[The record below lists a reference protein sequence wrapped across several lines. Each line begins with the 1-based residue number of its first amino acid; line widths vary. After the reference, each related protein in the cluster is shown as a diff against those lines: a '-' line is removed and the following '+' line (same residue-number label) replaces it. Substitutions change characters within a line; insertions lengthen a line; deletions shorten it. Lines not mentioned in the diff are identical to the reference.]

1 MAGVIFERGLRPIYA
16 SIMLSLLTRTKSFR
30 DPWVGHPILNRQ
42 FQLHRRRVELA
53 ETLCTWRRWLKPG
66 RCADLERDG
75 FVVIQNFL
83 PPSQFAALRDE
94 VESRVSDV
102 ALQHPMP
109 VNNRVG
115 FQPKQPFTGGFDRFD
130 GGTLNRFLH
139 VDPLVLPQAAAVCL
153 DPRLSSCSRQVI
165 GLPMDHHKVDVYL
178 TVHGEESETPD
189 LQKDLHRDTFFRA
202 LKFWLFLRPVES
214 DDGPF
219 EYVPGSHRLDP
230 VRLRWEQS
238 TADAALLHR
247 RQPDVSGSF
256 RIQDEALASLGLPKP
271 VAVTCPA
278 NTLVLADVFGFHRR
292 GAAVPGR
299 QRLALYG
306 WNRPYP
312 FLPITW

>member
-1 MAGVIFERGLRPIYA
+1 
-16 SIMLSLLTRTKSFR
+16 
-30 DPWVGHPILNRQ
+30 
-42 FQLHRRRVELA
+42 VELA

-94 VESRVSDV
+94 VESRVGDV
-102 ALQHPMP
+102 EHQHPMP

-115 FQPKQPFTGGFDRFD
+115 FQPKQPFPGGFDRFD

-139 VDPLVLPQAAAVCL
+139 IDPSVLPQAAAMCH

-202 LKFWLFLRPVES
+202 LKFWLFLRPVER

-256 RIQDEALASLGLPKP
+256 RIRDEALASLGLPKP

-312 FLPITW
+312 FLPVTW

>member
-1 MAGVIFERGLRPIYA
+1 VI
-16 SIMLSLLTRTKSFR
+16 
-30 DPWVGHPILNRQ
+30 N
-42 FQLHRRRVELA
+42 
-53 ETLCTWRRWLKPG
+53 
-66 RCADLERDG
+66 
-75 FVVIQNFL
+75 NFL
-83 PPSQFAALRDE
+83 PSGQFEALRDE
-94 VESRVSDV
+94 VESLVRDMGH
-102 ALQHPMP
+102 QHPLP
-109 VNNRVG
+109 VNDRVG
-115 FQPKQPFTGGFDRFD
+115 FQPKQPFSGGFDRFD

-139 VDPLVLPQAAAVCL
+139 IDPLVLPQTAAACH

-178 TVHGEESETPD
+178 TVHGEETETPD

-202 LKFWLFLRPVES
+202 LKFWLFLRPVER

-230 VRLRWEQS
+230 ARLRWEQS

-256 RIQDEALASLGLPKP
+256 RIRDEALASLGLPQP

-292 GAAVPGR
+292 GAAVPGQ